1 MCRYVC
7 PYRVRKDTC
16 QVDLALLCYAILL
29 WRGCFVS
36 LVCKSVQSVLAALD
50 SINYIILVMSGCFVL
65 RHKEKWPVI
74 VQPQWED
81 ALFYGMGGTT
91 GITRESTVQEI
102 KQIQKVKTETN
113 WAGKTRVHSGH
124 SFDGEHCCCESV
136 PPLKFVFSHHQD
148 MKLFKTNTLSTES
161 VSHSKHQLINKSR
174 PFITL
179 SFYFL
184 FVCLFPTTWYQHW
197 YQHYTTGK
205 CQREEIDKPSS

>member
-91 GITRESTVQEI
+91 GITRESRVQEI

-124 SFDGEHCCCESV
+124 SFDGEHCCCVKVCSTAEICFLSS
-136 PPLKFVFSHHQD
+136 PGYETIQNQHSFHWIGKSLK
-148 MKLFKTNTLSTES
+148 TST
-161 VSHSKHQLINKSR
+161 
-174 PFITL
+174 
-179 SFYFL
+179 
-184 FVCLFPTTWYQHW
+184 YQ
-197 YQHYTTGK
+197 
-205 CQREEIDKPSS
+205 